1 MKIRKITALAAS
13 ITMLAGFSSC
23 SSKSVGKI
31 EGADGPAEKTTAAEV
46 TTAPVTTT
54 TGESETTTVPQS
66 AGAKGN
72 IYDAKGHLLVS
83 TSEDGKRRVFADEY
97 AVSFANILTTMSEG
111 YDTAFEDILTK
122 TSPSGSPQAIKLT
135 LDGDVQNQIYGYM
148 ESNNI
153 VGAAVVLRTDGSI
166 MAQVSYPSYDPNA
179 VADQKY
185 DEDLAWGDVG
195 NKAFSNYEP
204 GSCFKIM
211 SEVISDKHGVYSL
224 HDDGTWDFGND
235 HPIVNWDHE
244 TNKASYPMERSL
256 SSAFINS
263 SNIFFAKAFDNIGED
278 AVLSDLKT
286 IFHFGAD
293 DSDDIKC
300 DFGVL
305 SNNIEIEDVD
315 DLRRSAFGQSK
326 VLTCPIFLTALG
338 REAVFGD
345 MVTPFVLKDI
355 VDSSDPNTKIG
366 EGSRAY
372 DVIASIPPEC
382 RDNLLNGMRGVGSD
396 IGVYVAGN
404 YSFYAKTGTAE
415 GWRGDYLYITG
426 CAKNN
431 SDNGSQTYENYD
443 NYGETGSYVVVMEI
457 QNPADHGF
465 EFASQS
471 AGLYNGIMNIV
482 AGK

>member
-13 ITMLAGFSSC
+13 LTMLAGFSSC

-31 EGADGPAEKTTAAEV
+31 EGADGPAEKTTAAET
-46 TTAPVTTT
+46 TTAPEATTT
-54 TGESETTTVPQS
+54 ETAEKTTVSPT
-66 AGAKGN
+66 AGEKGN
-72 IYDAKGHLLVS
+72 IYDSKGNLLVY
-83 TSEDGKRRVFADEY
+83 TAEDGKRRAFADNY
-97 AVSFANILTTMSEG
+97 AVSFANIITTMSEG

-122 TSPSGSPQAIKLT
+122 PSPSGSPQAIKLT
-135 LDGDVQNQIYGYM
+135 LDGDVQNEIYSYM
-148 ESNNI
+148 ENNNI
-153 VGAAVVLRTDGSI
+153 VGAVVVLRTDGSV
-166 MAQVSYPSYDPNA
+166 MAQVSYPSYDPNT

-224 HDDGTWDFGND
+224 NDDGTWDFGND

-256 SSAFINS
+256 NSAFINS
-263 SNIFFAKAFDNIGED
+263 SNIFFAKSFDYIGED

-315 DLRRSAFGQSK
+315 DLRRSAFGQAK
-326 VLTCPIFLTALG
+326 VLTCPIFLSALG

-345 MVTPFVLKDI
+345 MVTPFVLKEI
-355 VDSSDPNTKIG
+355 VDNSDPNTKIG
-366 EGSRAY
+366 DGSKAY

-382 RDNLLNGMRGVGSD
+382 RDNLLSVMGGVGSD
-396 IGVYVAGN
+396 IGFYVQGG
-404 YSFYAKTGTAE
+404 YSCYAKTGTAE

-431 SDNGSQTYENYD
+431 ADSGSQTYDSYD

-457 QNPADHGF
+457 QNPAEHGF

-471 AGLYNGIMNIV
+471 AGLYNGIVNIV
-482 AGK
+482 AGR

>member
-1 MKIRKITALAAS
+1 
-13 ITMLAGFSSC
+13 
-23 SSKSVGKI
+23 
-31 EGADGPAEKTTAAEV
+31 
-46 TTAPVTTT
+46 
-54 TGESETTTVPQS
+54 
-66 AGAKGN
+66 
-72 IYDAKGHLLVS
+72 
-83 TSEDGKRRVFADEY
+83 
-97 AVSFANILTTMSEG
+97 
-111 YDTAFEDILTK
+111 
-122 TSPSGSPQAIKLT
+122 
-135 LDGDVQNQIYGYM
+135 
-148 ESNNI
+148 
-153 VGAAVVLRTDGSI
+153 
-166 MAQVSYPSYDPNA
+166 
-179 VADQKY
+179 
-185 DEDLAWGDVG
+185 
-195 NKAFSNYEP
+195 
-204 GSCFKIM
+204 
-211 SEVISDKHGVYSL
+211 
-224 HDDGTWDFGND
+224 
-235 HPIVNWDHE
+235 
-244 TNKASYPMERSL
+244 MERSL

-366 EGSRAY
+366 DGSKAY